1 MISEKDSLKEIKLK
15 ELETLLL
22 EQHYPER
29 IIKAGINKA
38 LKIPQ
43 NELRNVKEQ
52 EKKKILPFIST
63 FNPNNPKA
71 LPGIKQT
78 LENLKT
84 SDRMRNALKKVKFI
98 NCKRQAPNLGR
109 ILCKSSFSPSNSISG
124 AKNCGKVF
132 VCYQYLKE
140 GIEHT
145 FKTVDKK
152 FEIRIP
158 FNCESKNLIYVV
170 ICSDCKEEYIGQT
183 KTMLKERLN
192 TYRQHIRQPEL
203 QQIYV
208 EGHIRTC
215 GGGNFKIMPFFAIRE
230 DNKILRESYEIFY

>member
-1 MISEKDSLKEIKLK
+1 MKEPEII
-15 ELETLLL
+15 LL
-22 EQHYPER
+22 EHHYPER

-52 EKKKILPFIST
+52 EKKKILPFMST
-63 FNPNNPKA
+63 FNPDNPKA
-71 LPGIKQT
+71 FPIIKQT

-109 ILCKSSFSPSNSISG
+109 ILCKSSFSLSNSISG
-124 AKNCGKVF
+124 VKNCGKSF
-132 VCYQYLKE
+132 VCCQYIRE
-140 GIEHT
+140 GIEHI

-152 FEIRIP
+152 FEIRMP

-170 ICSDCKEEYIGQT
+170 ICSGCKEEYIGQT
-183 KTMLKERLN
+183 
-192 TYRQHIRQPEL
+192 
-203 QQIYV
+203 
-208 EGHIRTC
+208 
-215 GGGNFKIMPFFAIRE
+215 
-230 DNKILRESYEIFY
+230 

>member
-1 MISEKDSLKEIKLK
+1 MISGKDSLKKIKLK

-52 EKKKILPFIST
+52 EKKKILLFIST
-63 FNPNNPKA
+63 FNSNIPKA
-71 LPGIKQT
+71 LPIIKQT

-109 ILCKSSFSPSNSISG
+109 ILCKNSFSPSNSISG
-124 AKNCGKVF
+124 AKNCDKSF
-132 VCYQYLKE
+132 VCCQYLK
-140 GIEHT
+140 
-145 FKTVDKK
+145 
-152 FEIRIP
+152 
-158 FNCESKNLIYVV
+158 
-170 ICSDCKEEYIGQT
+170 
-183 KTMLKERLN
+183 
-192 TYRQHIRQPEL
+192 
-203 QQIYV
+203 
-208 EGHIRTC
+208 
-215 GGGNFKIMPFFAIRE
+215 
-230 DNKILRESYEIFY
+230 